1 MKLHPCSNLHMPPS
15 DPSPEQA
22 SESAVELGLVYEE
35 LRAIAVGIFRGQSAA
50 HTLQPTA
57 LVHEVWLKLA
67 GAGWNDQQH
76 FLALAAT
83 AMRQVLTDHARRAR
97 ADKRGAGAKR
107 VTLDESADS
116 GVSAEVELLV
126 LEEALEK
133 LGQANPRY
141 VRVFELRYLAGMGT
155 DAVAELLDV
164 TPRTVQL
171 DWRAIRAFLN
181 QELTGGD

>member
-1 MKLHPCSNLHMPPS
+1 MSPADPAS
-15 DPSPEQA
+15 DPN
-22 SESAVELGLVYEE
+22 SESPPELGLVYEE
-35 LRAIAVGIFRGQSAA
+35 LHGLAVALFRRQSPA

-67 GAGWNDQQH
+67 RAGWNDQQH

-83 AMRQVLTDHARRAR
+83 AMRQVLTDHARRSR
-97 ADKRGAGAKR
+97 ADKRGAGAQR

-116 GVSAEVELLV
+116 GVSAEIELLV
-126 LEEALEK
+126 LEDALQK
-133 LGQANPRY
+133 LAQANPRY
-141 VRVFELRYLAGMGT
+141 VRVFELRYLAGMDT
-155 DAVAELLDV
+155 EAVAEHLDV

-181 QELTGGD
+181 RELTGAE

>member
-1 MKLHPCSNLHMPPS
+1 MPP
-15 DPSPEQA
+15 DEPSHEPTPESPA
-22 SESAVELGLVYEE
+22 DLGLVYEE
-35 LRAIAVGIFRGQSAA
+35 LRGLAVGLFRRQSPA

-67 GAGWNDQQH
+67 RAGWNDQQH

-97 ADKRGAGAKR
+97 ADKRGAGAQK

-126 LEEALEK
+126 LEDALEK
-133 LGQANPRY
+133 LAQANPRY
-141 VRVFELRYLAGMGT
+141 ARVFELRYLAGMET
-155 DAVAELLDV
+155 AAVADQLDV

-181 QELTGGD
+181 RELTGAE

>member
-1 MKLHPCSNLHMPPS
+1 MSPA
-15 DPSPEQA
+15 DPAPDST
-22 SESAVELGLVYEE
+22 SESTPELGLVYEE
-35 LRAIAVGIFRGQSAA
+35 LRSLAVGLFRRQSPA

-67 GAGWNDQQH
+67 RAGWNDQQH

-97 ADKRGAGAKR
+97 ADKRGAGAEK

-116 GVSAEVELLV
+116 GASAEVELL
-126 LEEALEK
+126 ALEDTLQK
-133 LGQANPRY
+133 LGQANPRF
-141 VRVFELRYLAGMGT
+141 VRVFELRYLAGMNT
-155 DAVAELLDV
+155 DAVAKQLDV

-181 QELTGGD
+181 RELTGAE